1 MAMPVKKK
9 RKLDPQILRAREE
22 RRKKRIT
29 KALKK
34 MEKKPRIA
42 RPIMELEPS
51 VELIAEAETRR
62 KRTNIVVSNDV
73 VNSRELLMKE
83 WNRFSGLRHISEI
96 RQLDSVIISQQE
108 ALDVLREESEELYYE
123 AIQPD
128 MTLIPF
134 QCTGP
139 TRTPPIPDH
148 FVDGTYE
155 VSVLQNFF
163 SRSLTLRQN
172 EAWFVCADYF
182 RQGILKGKY
191 HCTADLLF
199 DWFGISCMTSN
210 NFCFS
215 LQNRLIQTGLTGG
228 QWYSD
233 PSPFCVPCF
242 RACFI
247 FFGKGE

>member
-51 VELIAEAETRR
+51 VELIAEAETHR
-62 KRTNIVVSNDV
+62 KRSNVVVSNDII
-73 VNSRELLMKE
+73 NSRELLMKE

-108 ALDVLREESEELYYE
+108 ALDLLREESEELYQE

-128 MTLIPF
+128 MSLIPF
-134 QCTGP
+134 QCIGP
-139 TRTPPIPDH
+139 TQTLPIPNH

-155 VSVLQNFF
+155 VSVLYN
-163 SRSLTLRQN
+163 L
-172 EAWFVCADYF
+172 
-182 RQGILKGKY
+182 
-191 HCTADLLF
+191 
-199 DWFGISCMTSN
+199 
-210 NFCFS
+210 FS
-215 LQNRLIQTGLTGG
+215 LSTI
-228 QWYSD
+228 
-233 PSPFCVPCF
+233 V
-242 RACFI
+242 
-247 FFGKGE
+247 